1 MIFYVAY
8 SAEARQDLRDI
19 YEYIAYELLV
29 PETAAGQWLHCSER
43 VATYSIL
50 CSTALN
56 FLTCSIII
64 SSGIPAALVIAIAAH
79 TFYGI
84 ISLSA

>member
-1 MIFYVAY
+1 LYPYFVRVYRNNLKAKLSGWNLLTGLSSIKMNMIFYVAY

-43 VATYSIL
+43 
-50 CSTALN
+50 
-56 FLTCSIII
+56 
-64 SSGIPAALVIAIAAH
+64 
-79 TFYGI
+79 
-84 ISLSA
+84 